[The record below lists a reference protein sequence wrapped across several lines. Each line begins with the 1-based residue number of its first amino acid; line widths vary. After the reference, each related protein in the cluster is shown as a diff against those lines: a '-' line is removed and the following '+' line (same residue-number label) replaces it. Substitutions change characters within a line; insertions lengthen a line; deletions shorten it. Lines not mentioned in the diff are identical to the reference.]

1 MLRILALLL
10 AFVAVTG
17 CAEEGKYPISG
28 EECHEGDP
36 VQDLTPPDCNLLP
49 TGAGTL

>member
-10 AFVAVTG
+10 ATVAISG

-28 EECHEGDP
+28 EECHQGDP
-36 VQDLTPPDCNLLP
+36 VQDMTPPDCALP